1 VRVNVAGIVNCVK
14 AAMPAATRQR
24 SGRIVNIASVSAMRG
39 GGSVGNTIYAAT
51 KARPG
56 SRGSA
61 AGDDY
66 EFPALHAGSDPNPQ
80 ASAIYSSPWIRLR
93 GRAIPA
99 DSPTGLRELQAS

>member
-1 VRVNVAGIVNCVK
+1 
-14 AAMPAATRQR
+14 MPAATRQR